1 MVSRAK
7 GLCERGSGAKPSR
20 HNVTA
25 GGAIPTPRDQFCTVA
40 SPAPDDSSF
49 NIAMYG
55 GYDLVGNI
63 TYEDVYILS
72 IPSFQWINA
81 TSSHSSGSANN
92 VGRYDHT
99 CSIYADRYMM
109 VLGGVVGPGNS
120 SLNTH
125 SCNCSY
131 PAIRVFDTSNLT
143 WLQQWSNTPEPYTVP
158 KPVYNLIGGR

>member
-1 MVSRAK
+1 MCAK
-7 GLCERGSGAKPSR
+7 GSGANPSR

-25 GGAIPTPRDQFCTVA
+25 GGAIPTPRDQFCTVV

-49 NIAMYG
+49 NIVMYG
-55 GYDLVGNI
+55 GYDFMGNT

-81 TSSHSSGSANN
+81 TSSHTQGSANN

-99 CSIYADRYMM
+99 CSIYADRYMV

-120 SLNTH
+120 SLNSHT
-125 SCNCSY
+125 CDCSY
-131 PAIRVFDTSNLT
+131 PATRVFDTSNLT
-143 WLQQWSNTPEPYTVP
+143 WLQQWNNTLEPYTVP
-158 KPVYNLIGGR
+158 GRVYNVIGGK